1 MSEKMF
7 RFFVFWRFC
16 FECSSEMG
24 KEINYLVMAILLI
37 GMVLLLGGGY
47 GLYSI
52 RQAEKAYE
60 STVGIVKRVDYKRVR
75 RHRKVLTK
83 CEILLRYDTHRYGE
97 LSVLKKPAFQEV
109 TRQDLKV
116 RAQSKGDEIR
126 ILYHPERP
134 REVRFPV
141 CEKWLWSI
149 LLVGGGVCV
158 GGGLALR
165 SKNV

>member
-1 MSEKMF
+1 
-7 RFFVFWRFC
+7 
-16 FECSSEMG
+16 MG

-37 GMVLLLGGGY
+37 GMALLLGGGY

-97 LSVLKKPAFQEV
+97 LSVLKEPI
-109 TRQDLKV
+109 L
-116 RAQSKGDEIR
+116 SLWGKGDEIR
-126 ILYHPERP
+126 ILY
-134 REVRFPV
+134 FPV

-149 LLVGGGVCV
+149 LLVGGVVCV

>member
-37 GMVLLLGGGY
+37 GMALLLGGGY

-97 LSVLKKPAFQEV
+97 LSVLKEPI
-109 TRQDLKV
+109 L
-116 RAQSKGDEIR
+116 SLWGKGDEIR

-149 LLVGGGVCV
+149 LLVGGVVCV

>member
-1 MSEKMF
+1 M
-7 RFFVFWRFC
+7 
-16 FECSSEMG
+16 
-24 KEINYLVMAILLI
+24 
-37 GMVLLLGGGY
+37 
-47 GLYSI
+47 
-52 RQAEKAYE
+52 
-60 STVGIVKRVDYKRVR
+60 R

-97 LSVLKKPAFQEV
+97 LSVLKEPI
-109 TRQDLKV
+109 L
-116 RAQSKGDEIR
+116 SLWGKGDEIR

-149 LLVGGGVCV
+149 LLVGGVVCV